1 MVQHGVSLPVPIHR
15 LLWRKGLPP
24 CAMRAF
30 QPVHPR
36 FEGAPGLENL
46 EDKGVE
52 EAMPKKKSTTIND
65 VY

>member
-1 MVQHGVSLPVPIHR
+1 
-15 LLWRKGLPP
+15 
-24 CAMRAF
+24 MRAF

-52 EAMPKKKSTTIND
+52 EAMPKKKINND
-65 VY
+65 QRRVLMIVIVIIL

>member
-1 MVQHGVSLPVPIHR
+1 
-15 LLWRKGLPP
+15 
-24 CAMRAF
+24 MRAF